1 MVRAIV
7 TRTVPSI
14 VAAARAIRVGSVR
27 VGRRVRSQR
36 ARARIGVV
44 HVEGQ
49 VIRLGSGESDGVVD
63 AEELIE
69 EAGTFAALDMAA
81 AAAGVVVGV
90 ERHM

>member
-1 MVRAIV
+1 M
-7 TRTVPSI
+7 
-14 VAAARAIRVGSVR
+14 AATRAIRVRNVR

-36 ARARIGVV
+36 ARARMDVV
-44 HVEGQ
+44 RVEGQ
-49 VIRLGSGESDGVVD
+49 VIRLGSGESYGVVD

-90 ERHM
+90 ERHR